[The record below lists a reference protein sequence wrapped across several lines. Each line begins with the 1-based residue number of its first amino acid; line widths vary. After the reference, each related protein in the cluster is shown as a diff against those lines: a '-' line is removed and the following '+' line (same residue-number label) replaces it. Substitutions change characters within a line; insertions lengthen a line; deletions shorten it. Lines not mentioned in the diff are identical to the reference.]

1 MRPLYFDYCKSI
13 KGVGRFHTIVVIFQ
27 SYLLRL
33 KTSTM
38 ALDGVS
44 AAASIVALIDTS
56 LKVVSLCAEYYS
68 HVKTAKKDI
77 DRFSLELQ
85 AFIKVLHNLDKLAR
99 NPVGATSLCASISLN
114 DDIKRCLLDLE
125 RLQKKLD
132 QGKRQK
138 PMSRHGIRAF
148 KWPFESKELEK
159 DIGVLER
166 YKSIFNAALN
176 IDQT

>member
-13 KGVGRFHTIVVIFQ
+13 KGVERFHTIVVIFQ

-38 ALDGVS
+38 ALDGIS
-44 AAASIVALIDTS
+44 AAASIVALIDIS
-56 LKVVSLCAEYYS
+56 LKVGSHCAEYYS

-85 AFIKVLHNLDKLAR
+85 AFIKVLHSLDKLAR

-114 DDIKRCLLDLE
+114 DDIKRCLLDLSACKRRWTQE
-125 RLQKKLD
+125 RC
-132 QGKRQK
+132 RS
-138 PMSRHGIRAF
+138 P
-148 KWPFESKELEK
+148 
-159 DIGVLER
+159 
-166 YKSIFNAALN
+166 
-176 IDQT
+176 